1 MKKFKKIDS
10 LLYVEDEQAIQ
21 YELAEFLENFCEKLY
36 IANNGVEGLE
46 LFNKHKPKLVL
57 TDIKMPKMDGITLSK
72 EIFKLDPNVH
82 IIFTTAFTDMNY
94 LQEAIEIHADGYI
107 VKPIDLNLL
116 ENMLQKV
123 IKIEL
128 LQREL
133 DKNTQ
138 YDIKKKAEL
147 ETILATTPDGIA
159 ILDFSANFLYANHS
173 YIQMLGYTLN
183 ELKKINLFD
192 IAYDNEKV
200 AIEAILKKVIKDE
213 YIEHFQQE
221 YITKNGKKI
230 IVDISLALMPD
241 KNRILIATKDITKEV
256 YSQNKIEEYLS
267 IIDENIITS
276 STDLD
281 GIITYV
287 SKAFCDISG
296 YSKEELI
303 GKKHNLIRSYDFPTK
318 IYKELWNIIKS
329 DKIWTGEIKN
339 INKLGK
345 EYWLYI
351 KIYPAYDEDGIKIGY
366 TSIHHD
372 ITNLKRIEEI
382 AIIDSLT
389 QVYNRYHFNE
399 TIGKYIQSAKRNNEL
414 ICFAIFDIDHF
425 KQYNDTYGHQ
435 KGDYALQNVAKA
447 IKELL
452 TRVDDNLFRL
462 GGEEFGVLYKATS
475 KEKAISYMEEMVSKV
490 ENLKIEHSSSIT
502 APFLTISAG
511 LVCKEAILIENEKKL
526 YKEADDLLYKAKSNG
541 KNQLEYN
548 KE

>member
-57 TDIKMPKMDGITLSK
+57 TDIKMPKMDGIALSK

-183 ELKKINLFD
+183 ELKKTNLFD
-192 IAYDNEKV
+192 IAYNNEKV

-221 YITKNGKKI
+221 YITKNDKKV

-414 ICFAIFDIDHF
+414 ICFAIFDIDYF

-490 ENLKIEHSSSIT
+490 ENLKIEHSSSKT

-511 LVCKEAILIENEKKL
+511 LVCKKAILIENEKKL